1 VSATTALR
9 AAVASGDL
17 AEIERLVVADK
28 RSVRALLGLTYHA
41 DPALRDT
48 AATGLALAARHHPDL
63 VAEVVRRLVWAM
75 NDESGTNAVQGP
87 AVMRRIAEVAPALLL
102 PVVPDLL
109 RLTSDP
115 GLRDE
120 LVAVV
125 RRVAELRPGEA
136 AMAVRTGIGHCVKG
150 GAAHAV

>member
-1 VSATTALR
+1 MISP
-9 AAVASGDL
+9 DH
-17 AEIERLVVADK
+17 I
-28 RSVRALLGLTYHA
+28 
-41 DPALRDT
+41 
-48 AATGLALAARHHPDL
+48 TGAY
-63 VAEVVRRLVWAM
+63 
-75 NDESGTNAVQGP
+75 
-87 AVMRRIAEVAPALLL
+87 IAEVAPALLL
-102 PVVPDLL
+102 PVLPDLL

-136 AMAVRTGIGHCVKG
+136 ATAVRTGIGHCVKG